1 MCYTS
6 DIMQVNQYGQHVYSG
21 ADDED
26 IADLLYSTG
35 GEFEHLPVLDQ
46 PVQWP
51 RELDLEPLPHVLNNQ
66 DKSIQHWDADNQKS
80 WFMPVEYQTLDI
92 VQLILDRCTCD
103 AELQRAGQELIM
115 YAERDL
121 LDLLRYMH
129 YFVETAHKHSI
140 VLGVGRGSSVSSF
153 VLFLLGVHKIN
164 SLYFDLDITE
174 FLK

>member
-1 MCYTS
+1 MK
-6 DIMQVNQYGQHVYSG
+6 VNRYGEYVYSSNL
-21 ADDED
+21 AEED
-26 IADLLYSTG
+26 LADLLYSTG
-35 GEFEHLPVLDQ
+35 GEFQHLPIFDA
-46 PVQWP
+46 PVAWP
-51 RELDLEPLPHVLNNQ
+51 PELDLAPLAHALNNE
-66 DKSIQHWDADNQKS
+66 DKSVHDWDADNQKS
-80 WFMPVEYQTLDI
+80 WFMPPEYQTIDI
-92 VQLILDRCTCD
+92 VQLILDRCSCD

-129 YFVETAHKHSI
+129 YFVETADKHNV

-153 VLFLLGVHKIN
+153 VLYLLRVHKIN